1 MTGKKLVLVVDDEF
15 DIRESVKLILED
27 ENFKVITAENG
38 DDCLEKLKSIKPD
51 IIILDI
57 LMPGMKTKD
66 VVTEIRKKMPAI
78 PIIFLTVVRLSE
90 ANKQKIITGNMADYI
105 EKPFNNEN
113 LVWRV
118 RKALK
123 EDI

>member
-1 MTGKKLVLVVDDEF
+1 MSEKKLVLAVDDEF
-15 DIRESVKLILED
+15 DIRESVKLVLED
-27 ENFKVITAENG
+27 EGFEVVTAENG
-38 DDCLEKLKSIKPD
+38 EDCLDKLKSIKPD

-57 LMPGMKTKD
+57 LMPGMKTRD
-66 VVTEIRKKMPAI
+66 VVDAIRKKLPKI

-90 ANKQKIITGNMADYI
+90 ANKQKIIQGNMADYI

-123 EDI
+123 NGA